1 MRTFVAIMKNK
12 IYNTKVAHKI
22 CSFLLLFCLVF
33 ISLAQ
38 AFHHHENHNHN
49 NKSVN
54 GHFKQNFTKQISK
67 TCQIC
72 KFILNNNQEKVLI
85 ANQYYNFKQT
95 TNIEL
100 LHPKKYVAFYSH
112 KHLSLFSGSSP
123 PTT

>member
-1 MRTFVAIMKNK
+1 MKSK
-12 IYNTKVAHKI
+12 IYHTKIAHTI
-22 CSFLLLFCLVF
+22 CAFVLLCCFVF

-38 AFHHHENHNHN
+38 AFHQHENHNHN
-49 NKSVN
+49 NSRANAHYK
-54 GHFKQNFTKQISK
+54 HNFAEQSNK

-72 KFILNNNQEKVLI
+72 QFTLNNNQTKILI
-85 ANQYYNFKQT
+85 ANQYCNFIQI

-100 LHPKKYVAFYSH
+100 LHPKKYVAFYTY